1 MVIYQRFGR
10 VLIDMVD
17 QAVQIEE
24 ERAVTTKSEIG
35 IIRRSKS
42 SQEII
47 SLDKEL
53 K

>member
-1 MVIYQRFGR
+1 
-10 VLIDMVD
+10 MVD

-35 IIRRSKS
+35 IIRKRKS

-47 SLDKEL
+47 SLDKEI
-53 K
+53 KNGN